1 MFKNFLRRIAGS
13 QTLGQLNELERDL
26 DYANRNGRVEPDE
39 VLIIMQLIAR
49 VKEGVT
55 YDS

>member
-26 DYANRNGRVEPDE
+26 DYANRNGRVEPDD